1 MLREWGNNVAVEEP
15 HEEIAADPRE
25 SKFELPPIEHAP
37 HATEAEKSQALRR
50 VIEQAERERAAA
62 AAKAARDEGL

>member
-1 MLREWGNNVAVEEP
+1 MLRAWGNSVAVEEP
-15 HEEIAADPRE
+15 HEEIAPDPRE

-37 HATEAEKSQALRR
+37 FANDAEKALALRR

-62 AAKAARDEGL
+62 AAREKKG

>member
-37 HATEAEKSQALRR
+37 FADRR
-50 VIEQAERERAAA
+50 REIAGTSA
-62 AAKAARDEGL
+62 G

>member
-1 MLREWGNNVAVEEP
+1 MGEDVVAGGQR
-15 HEEIAADPRE
+15 EEIAADPRE